1 MTDLWL
7 LWTKEGGLGP
17 PCFVWTWALS
27 SIGPSAHL
35 LKTHFMQSEM
45 DHVWEQDT
53 CAGGS
58 HPHGGSSSSGL
69 VCSPSCWLGWQS
81 VRVWTFLAAGLHPS
95 WASPVWKG
103 ATTTFRTLSETQAFT
118 GSPWGSPLSLSTAGL
133 FTLTINYF
141 LLLKELHQE
150 AQLQIAMLKALRS
163 NAAFH
168 YQRQQDKYYFT
179 CMDPEFLR
187 NLFIKCCFFCCGKL

>member
-1 MTDLWL
+1 MNKGRRAGSFL
-7 LWTKEGGLGP
+7 LCLDMGSILHWDICPPSKDPFYAVRNGSRLGAGHL
-17 PCFVWTWALS
+17 CWWESSTW
-27 SIGPSAHL
+27 
-35 LKTHFMQSEM
+35 
-45 DHVWEQDT
+45 
-53 CAGGS
+53 
-58 HPHGGSSSSGL
+58 GSSSSGL
-69 VCSPSCWLGWQS
+69 VCSPSCWLGWQR
-81 VRVWTFLAAGLHPS
+81 VRAWTSLAAGLHPS

-118 GSPWGSPLSLSTAGL
+118 GSPWGSPLPLSTAGL

-187 NLFIKCCFFCCGKL
+187 NLFIKWCFFCCGKL